1 MKLLLIRARR
11 PRKLLVLPKRAVAL
25 PAALLCVC
33 ALCLLT
39 TLPAAVSTAS
49 PQRQLPIYSVQRDQK
64 LVSLTFDA
72 AWGNARLRRRR
83 IKGLGPG
90 SGENQSLARVFSH
103 GNNFSSCR
111 LSILKKPV
119 SAVRSGNPRE
129 TAVAAIM
136 ASGSLILYARRS

>member
-72 AWGNARLRRRR
+72 AWGNARLRRRGINGFWARLWRKPESGPR
-83 IKGLGPG
+83 I
-90 SGENQSLARVFSH
+90 FSRKQ
-103 GNNFSSCR
+103 FF
-111 LSILKKPV
+111 
-119 SAVRSGNPRE
+119 
-129 TAVAAIM
+129 
-136 ASGSLILYARRS
+136 